1 MCVFLIT
8 VFFHVCRARILSDS
22 GITHVEEYMGQDH
35 EMLRRA
41 AVQCIANL
49 MLSDEVCISQIQLRF
64 QFCIFLKNLKIYFSI
79 L

>member
-1 MCVFLIT
+1 MQYF
-8 VFFHVCRARILSDS
+8 RERIFKDS
-22 GITHVEEYMGQDH
+22 GITKIEEYMYEDH

-49 MLSDEVCISQIQLRF
+49 MVADYVGIHTTL
-64 QFCIFLKNLKIYFSI
+64 FLL